1 MRGVKALRP
10 TDVRAIMLTPLVG
23 TRLSSVSEWTPS
35 TAEVF
40 LKTSTIA
47 REIGDI
53 SLTSTGMYT
62 RRQQVHP
69 FSLYGNKANR
79 GNGDDA
85 HDRATFEDDED
96 DQSDYGEDDE
106 DNHSVES
113 EDDHSDEDEDDHTDE
128 GEDDHKDA

>member
-10 TDVRAIMLTPLVG
+10 TDVRAIMLTPLAG

-35 TAEVF
+35 TAEVL

-79 GNGDDA
+79 SNGDDAPDA
-85 HDRATFEDDED
+85 HDRATFEDD
-96 DQSDYGEDDE
+96 QSDYGEDD
-106 DNHSVES
+106 HSDDR
-113 EDDHSDEDEDDHTDE
+113 EDDHSDE
-128 GEDDHKDA
+128 GEDDYSDV

>member
-35 TAEVF
+35 TAEVL

-96 DQSDYGEDDE
+96 DQSDYGEDD
-106 DNHSVES
+106 HSDDR
-113 EDDHSDEDEDDHTDE
+113 EDDHSDE
-128 GEDDHKDA
+128 GEDDYSDV